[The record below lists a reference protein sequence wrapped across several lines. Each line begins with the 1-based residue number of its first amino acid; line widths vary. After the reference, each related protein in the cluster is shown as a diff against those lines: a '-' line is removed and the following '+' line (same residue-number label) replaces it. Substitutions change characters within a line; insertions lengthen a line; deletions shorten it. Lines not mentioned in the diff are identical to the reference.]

1 MTASIDESPC
11 TVTANTEGSSGL
23 YSTPVDMA
31 RWLKYLLGTGYPVQP
46 REAQDV
52 YLMPNQLVRIDG
64 LNYAGDPSGIG
75 LGWVHVLPAND
86 PSHLVEKTGGGA
98 GFLTYIAIHPA
109 SHTALF
115 VAVTENRRP
124 SATHFNLFRAS
135 NTVLLDLVGAPRLP
149 EPAGAGK
156 AHAKTRRGANAS
168 KSANA
173 SKGANAR
180 KGANAKRNA
189 PAASARTRN
198 KSARVPGKTAKKTAP
213 KQRAPLT
220 AKPTKKGHAAA
231 KPPAKAHSRNRAR
244 R

>member
-1 MTASIDESPC
+1 
-11 TVTANTEGSSGL
+11 
-23 YSTPVDMA
+23 
-31 RWLKYLLGTGYPVQP
+31 
-46 REAQDV
+46 
-52 YLMPNQLVRIDG
+52 
-64 LNYAGDPSGIG
+64 
-75 LGWVHVLPAND
+75 
-86 PSHLVEKTGGGA
+86 
-98 GFLTYIAIHPA
+98 
-109 SHTALF
+109 
-115 VAVTENRRP
+115 
-124 SATHFNLFRAS
+124 
-135 NTVLLDLVGAPRLP
+135 VLLDLVGAPRLP